1 VPRYAGSAGQ
11 PSASTRR
18 GRRSRSSIWIDGRTL
33 GPAAVQKARD
43 EVDVVR
49 EAVRAHAEDL
59 ALARTADD
67 VRRAHGDEKI
77 AMPMGVEGGHMI
89 GNELRMV
96 RVLGDLGVRYL
107 TLPRKPPC
115 RRPSD
120 VCRRQ

>member
-1 VPRYAGSAGQ
+1 M
-11 PSASTRR
+11 
-18 GRRSRSSIWIDGRTL
+18 
-33 GPAAVQKARD
+33 QKARD
-43 EVDVVR
+43 QVDVVR

-107 TLPRKPPC
+107 TLPRKPLC